1 MAYFYGEEMPITALY
16 ALAPLTDTP
25 VHYQWDFVSRDALLK
40 ELRVENGM
48 LATAGGARYRV
59 LYLSGTSRFMT
70 VPVLKR
76 IAQLA
81 EAGAT
86 ILGDAPQGS
95 PSLADDR
102 SEFAALV
109 YRLWSGN
116 AMTPIGSGRVIAGHD
131 LEPALASLGIAPDF
145 SYSAPEADSDIRFL
159 HRQLSDGEI
168 YFIDNRLNR
177 AEHIEARFRV
187 SGRRP
192 ELWHADGGATEP
204 VSYRIEGGET
214 LVPLDLAAEESLFVV
229 FRAPTHEATATTEPP
244 AVAAVLELRGPWQIR
259 FQPGRGAPAA
269 TEYAALRSLTQDTNP
284 GVRYF
289 SGIAT
294 YETHFRIPATIKP
307 GTSLQLDLGGVGD
320 VAEVWVNDKPS
331 GIAWK
336 PPYRVD
342 VTQAV
347 KPGQNRLRVRVA
359 DLWVNRLIGD
369 AQPGAQKITYTSM
382 PTYLPNAPLRP
393 AGLMG
398 PVQLLAQQS
407 GVRAR

>member
-1 MAYFYGEEMPITALY
+1 M
-16 ALAPLTDTP
+16 
-25 VHYQWDFVSRDALLK
+25 
-40 ELRVENGM
+40 
-48 LATAGGARYRV
+48 
-59 LYLSGTSRFMT
+59 
-70 VPVLKR
+70 
-76 IAQLA
+76 
-81 EAGAT
+81 
-86 ILGDAPQGS
+86 
-95 PSLADDR
+95 
-102 SEFAALV
+102 
-109 YRLWSGN
+109 
-116 AMTPIGSGRVIAGHD
+116 
-131 LEPALASLGIAPDF
+131 
-145 SYSAPEADSDIRFL
+145 
-159 HRQLSDGEI
+159 
-168 YFIDNRLNR
+168 
-177 AEHIEARFRV
+177 
-187 SGRRP
+187 
-192 ELWHADGGATEP
+192 WHADGGATEP

-214 LVPLDLAAEESLFVV
+214 LVPLDLSAEQSLFVV
-229 FRAPTHEATATTEPP
+229 FRAPTQKRQPRSSLPVSQLYSNSKVLGRSAFNP
-244 AVAAVLELRGPWQIR
+244 AVEHQRPQR
-259 FQPGRGAPAA
+259 
-269 TEYAALRSLTQDTNP
+269 YAALRSLTQDTDP

-294 YETHFRIPATIKP
+294 YETHFRIPADIKP